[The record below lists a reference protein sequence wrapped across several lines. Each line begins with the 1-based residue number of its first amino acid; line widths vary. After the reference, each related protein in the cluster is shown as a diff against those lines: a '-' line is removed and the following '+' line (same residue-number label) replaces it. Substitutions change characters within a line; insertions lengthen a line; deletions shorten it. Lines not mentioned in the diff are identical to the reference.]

1 MNGQIHFNIA
11 LACQSQLIHLKE
23 LFWYNLKKFSYLI
36 FSFIAIS
43 KDTFF
48 TGRAF
53 FWERQFYN
61 RNSHSLPD
69 GWEVTVL
76 QIHGYAEVRR
86 SVNWKQTTCRK
97 YSLFCFEYWALRA
110 CFILLWEEKWWTV
123 TMLIWKGVV
132 LMAET
137 LGGLIF

>member
-53 FWERQFYN
+53 FLRA
-61 RNSHSLPD
+61 
-69 GWEVTVL
+69 TVL
-76 QIHGYAEVRR
+76 QQELTLSPRWLR
-86 SVNWKQTTCRK
+86 SNSFADPWVC
-97 YSLFCFEYWALRA
+97 
-110 CFILLWEEKWWTV
+110 
-123 TMLIWKGVV
+123 
-132 LMAET
+132 
-137 LGGLIF
+137 